1 MALYDLKTEL
11 STLRKTETAS
21 LQSASLS
28 IQRDL
33 DILSLK
39 FRYMKSTLITGRFH
53 LHLYIIFLFLIFHW
67 FMSAMLRY
75 FIWYCFI
82 LLLLQ
87 LDRISYLFSIIGDR
101 EDFNTLKSEFQL
113 DMNNRKA
120 EIKEEKQK
128 NEMRIQAIK

>member
-1 MALYDLKTEL
+1 
-11 STLRKTETAS
+11 
-21 LQSASLS
+21 
-28 IQRDL
+28 
-33 DILSLK
+33 
-39 FRYMKSTLITGRFH
+39 
-53 LHLYIIFLFLIFHW
+53 
-67 FMSAMLRY
+67 MSAMLRY